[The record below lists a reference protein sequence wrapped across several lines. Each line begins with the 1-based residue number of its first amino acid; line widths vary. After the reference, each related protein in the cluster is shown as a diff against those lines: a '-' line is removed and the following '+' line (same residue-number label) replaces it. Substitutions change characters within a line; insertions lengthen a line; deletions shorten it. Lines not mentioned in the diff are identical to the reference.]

1 MKIHILTL
9 FPGMFEGPFSES
21 MIRRAKEKGLLQISL
36 VNIRD
41 FAHDKH
47 QVTDDYAYGGGAGM
61 VMKPEPVFEAVES
74 ITGPLPKSAGIPIV
88 LTTPQGQQLDQ
99 TLVRTLAANKELII
113 ICGHYE
119 GMDDRIREGLAAHEV
134 SVGDYVL
141 TGGELPAMIL
151 TDAIA
156 RLQQGVLGSE
166 QSLLQ
171 DSFNDGLLQYPQFTR
186 PPDFRGMKVPDIL
199 VSGNHAQIEKWKR
212 QQSLIKTSRSRP
224 DLLAKARLTKED
236 LAFLKSWG
244 IIPGQYPDH

>member
-1 MKIHILTL
+1 MKLHILTL
-9 FPGMFEGPFSES
+9 FPSMFDGPFSES
-21 MIRRAKEKGLLQISL
+21 MIKRAQEKGLLQISL

-61 VMKPEPVFEAVES
+61 VMKPEPVFEAVEA
-74 ITGPLPKSAGIPIV
+74 ITGPSPKTSGIPIV
-88 LTTPQGQQLDQ
+88 LTTPQGHRLNQS
-99 TLVRTLAANKELII
+99 LVQTLAANDEIII

-119 GMDDRIREGLAAHEV
+119 GMDDRIREGLATHEV
-134 SVGDYVL
+134 SIGDYVL

-171 DSFNDGLLQYPQFTR
+171 DSFNGGLLQYPQFTR
-186 PPDFRGMKVPDIL
+186 PPEHKGMKVPDIL
-199 VSGNHAQIEKWKR
+199 ISGNHAQIEKWKR
-212 QQSLIKTSRSRP
+212 QQSLLRTARNRP
-224 DLLAKARLTKED
+224 DLLFKAALTKED
-236 LAFLKSWG
+236 LAFLKTQG
-244 IIPGQYPDH
+244 ISI

>member
-1 MKIHILTL
+1 MKVHILTL
-9 FPGMFEGPFSES
+9 FPAMFDGPFSES
-21 MIRRAKEKGLLQISL
+21 MIKRAQEKGLLQISL

-74 ITGPLPKSAGIPIV
+74 ITGPSLKNAGIPIV
-88 LTTPQGQQLDQ
+88 LTTPQGQRLDQ
-99 TLVRTLAANKELII
+99 PLVRTLAANSEVII

-119 GMDDRIREGLAAHEV
+119 GMDDRIRESLATHEI
-134 SVGDYVL
+134 SIGDYIL
-141 TGGELPAMIL
+141 TGGELPAMVL
-151 TDAIA
+151 TDAIV

-186 PPDFRGMKVPDIL
+186 PPEYKGMKVPDIL
-199 VSGNHAQIEKWKR
+199 VSGNHAQIDKWKR
-212 QQSLIKTSRSRP
+212 QQSLLRTARNRP
-224 DLLAKARLTKED
+224 DMLSKANLTKED
-236 LAFLKSWG
+236 RAFLKAQG
-244 IIPGQYPDH
+244 VNPG

>member
-1 MKIHILTL
+1 
-9 FPGMFEGPFSES
+9 MFEGPFSES
-21 MIRRAKEKGLLQISL
+21 MIKRAQEKGLLQISL

-74 ITGPLPKSAGIPIV
+74 ITGSSLKSSGIPIV
-88 LTTPQGQQLDQ
+88 LTTPQGQQLNQ
-99 TLVRTLAANKELII
+99 SLVRTLASNKEVII

-119 GMDDRIREGLAAHEV
+119 GMDERIREGLATHEV
-134 SVGDYVL
+134 SIGDYVL
-141 TGGELPAMIL
+141 TGGELPAMVL

-166 QSLLQ
+166 QSLTQ

-186 PPDFRGMKVPDIL
+186 PPDYKGMRVPDIL

-212 QQSLIKTSRSRP
+212 QQSLLKTARNRP
-224 DLLAKARLTKED
+224 DLLSKANLTKED
-236 LAFLKSWG
+236 LKFLKAQDIS
-244 IIPGQYPDH
+244 PDQGHAR